1 MKMKPEQI
9 AAIKK
14 ETEVDKSMR
23 TGIVLNDTRVKA
35 FIDALVE
42 GELTIEDIVVQL
54 YLMGWEDA
62 REN

>member
-1 MKMKPEQI
+1 MKSEQI

-14 ETEVDKSMR
+14 ETEMDKSMR
-23 TGIVLNDTRVKA
+23 TGNVLNDTRVKA